1 MTNAR
6 GKGKL
11 SVKIIYDGE
20 KKMAENVPKIFRIIL
35 PVSDAAKALEF
46 YSALLGVEGRHVG
59 GGRCYFDCGPVILA
73 LLDNGQP
80 ANAEYVYF
88 AVADL
93 EAVYE
98 RAAALNCLA
107 DIEVH
112 GAPAGEIVVRP
123 WRERSFYAFDPF
135 GNGLCFV
142 DENTLFT
149 GR

>member
-1 MTNAR
+1 
-6 GKGKL
+6 
-11 SVKIIYDGE
+11 
-20 KKMAENVPKIFRIIL
+20 MAENIPKIFRIIL
-35 PVSDAAKALEF
+35 PVSDLARAMTF

-59 GGRCYFDCGPVILA
+59 GGRVYFDCGAVILA
-73 LLDNGQP
+73 FLESDQP
-80 ANAEYVYF
+80 PNAEYVYF

-93 EAVYE
+93 EEVYA
-98 RAAALNCLA
+98 RAKELNSLA
-107 DIEVH
+107 DGEIH

-123 WRERSFYAFDPF
+123 WRERSFYARDPF